1 MADSRWFT
9 VRATR
14 SLALLAAFA
23 LSACG
28 GYATPQTGGA
38 RLAPAVLHAATV
50 ERSIRKRLK
59 HLVIVVEEN
68 RSFDNLFAGWPGADS
83 TMSGLMSNGTRVPLH
98 KVTFHGYDIGH
109 GWTDAMAA
117 WDNGA
122 MDGFDT
128 EGGPN
133 GTLAGAYPYGYL
145 DHNLIAPY
153 RTMARRYV
161 LADHM
166 FQTEFGGSFTA
177 HLDLIAG
184 TTNLSPAS
192 AEVQWP
198 PANIWGCNSPAGTTS
213 SLVNVQRQINWNGGP
228 FPCFTQFNTLADNL
242 DRNDVSWRY
251 YAVAIGTGGD
261 GWSSFDAIR
270 RVRYGRDWKNIVN
283 PPVRVLTDVAAGQLA
298 GVTWVIP
305 DVQDS
310 DHPGNNSS
318 TGPSWVASVVNAI
331 GKSPD
336 WDSTAIVVLW
346 DDWGGWYDNVK
357 PPQKDFVGLGQRIPC
372 LIISPYARENYVS
385 HTTYEFG
392 SVLKLAEEIFGL
404 GQIGPSSFGYTDGR
418 ANSMEDAF
426 DFAQKPRRFVPIPAP
441 KNSHFFM
448 TRKGSN
454 ESPDRE

>member
-1 MADSRWFT
+1 
-9 VRATR
+9 
-14 SLALLAAFA
+14 
-23 LSACG
+23 
-28 GYATPQTGGA
+28 
-38 RLAPAVLHAATV
+38 
-50 ERSIRKRLK
+50 
-59 HLVIVVEEN
+59 
-68 RSFDNLFAGWPGADS
+68 
-83 TMSGLMSNGTRVPLH
+83 
-98 KVTFHGYDIGH
+98 
-109 GWTDAMAA
+109 
-117 WDNGA
+117 
-122 MDGFDT
+122 
-128 EGGPN
+128 
-133 GTLAGAYPYGYL
+133 
-145 DHNLIAPY
+145 
-153 RTMARRYV
+153 MARRYV

-184 TTNLSPAS
+184 TTNLSPTI

-213 SLVNVQRQINWNGGP
+213 SLVNAQRQISWNGGP

-242 DRNDVSWRY
+242 DRNGISWRY

-270 RVRYGRDWKNIVN
+270 RVRDGRDWKNVSN
-283 PPVRVLTDVAAGQLA
+283 PPWRVLADVAAGQLA
-298 GVTWVIP
+298 GVTWVTP

-346 DDWGGWYDNVK
+346 DDWGGWYDNAA
-357 PPQKDFVGLGQRIPC
+357 PQQKDFVGLGERVPC

-392 SVLKLAEEIFGL
+392 SVLKLAEEIFGF
-404 GQIGPSSFGYTDGR
+404 GNIGPSSFGYTDAR

-441 KNSHFFM
+441 KESHFFM

-454 ESPDRE
+454 ESPDTE